1 MEKRLRT
8 LNILFIVGAVVVV
21 FVLVTWSSPWN
32 LQRYVG
38 TVLAIVGVSFVGL
51 ARYQLGA
58 SFSVSAKAR
67 KLVTSGIYSKIRN
80 PIYVF
85 GLVMLA
91 GVGLV
96 LQEPAFWIFLAIV
109 VILQTIRARQ
119 ESKVLESAFGEEYR
133 EYRRKTWF

>member
-8 LNILFIVGAVVVV
+8 LNLLFLVGAVVLV
-21 FVLVTWSSPWN
+21 FVLVTWRSPWN
-32 LQRYVG
+32 LQRYIG
-38 TVLAIVGVSFVGL
+38 TVLAIVGISFVAL

-58 SFSVSAKAR
+58 SFSVNAKAH

-85 GLVMLA
+85 GLLLLTGLA
-91 GVGLV
+91 LV
-96 LQEPAFWIFLAIV
+96 LQQPAFWIFLAIV
-109 VILQTIRARQ
+109 VVLQTVRARQ
-119 ESKVLESAFGEEYR
+119 EAKVLEAAFGEQYR